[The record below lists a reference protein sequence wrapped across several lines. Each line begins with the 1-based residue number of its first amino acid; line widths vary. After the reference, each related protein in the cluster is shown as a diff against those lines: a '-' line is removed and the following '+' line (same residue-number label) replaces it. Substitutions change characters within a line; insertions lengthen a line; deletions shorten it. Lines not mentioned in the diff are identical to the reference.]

1 LGLQRLQRQIL
12 LRALYLLPP
21 NGVLVYSTCSLN
33 PLENEAVVLSALR
46 KWQTSLR
53 AEGSKLPVSLLDA
66 VAISKEKCGLQP
78 APGLR
83 KWCVPSPQ
91 RGGPLFQSFAEVPAE
106 LRDAERFP
114 LQSEMFSDEDDPLVQ
129 DLVRCARFYPQTCN
143 TGGFFVCIIQKSPA
157 PVPGQLMT
165 YRGGE
170 QIEGRGAHPLLST
183 RFHPVAAADS
193 SWKELTSFFKLD
205 LAWCQDKLERG
216 LLFWQTVKGK
226 SDPDRVTLV
235 SEAVA
240 KMWAAK
246 ACDGRKVAWA
256 RLGVFLFE
264 QLPKGL
270 LNGVA
275 PCRWRVHV
283 EVPFMVL

>member
-1 LGLQRLQRQIL
+1 
-12 LRALYLLPP
+12 
-21 NGVLVYSTCSLN
+21 
-33 PLENEAVVLSALR
+33 
-46 KWQTSLR
+46 
-53 AEGSKLPVSLLDA
+53 
-66 VAISKEKCGLQP
+66 
-78 APGLR
+78 
-83 KWCVPSPQ
+83 
-91 RGGPLFQSFAEVPAE
+91 
-106 LRDAERFP
+106 
-114 LQSEMFSDEDDPLVQ
+114 
-129 DLVRCARFYPQTCN
+129 
-143 TGGFFVCIIQKSPA
+143 
-157 PVPGQLMT
+157 MT

-283 EVPFMVL
+283 EGATILAPIFQSRQVLLQPALIEQVLRSEHRQTTLTEGTPLANAVAIGAGGSETEHHHVCGGVLVGVGNSWFPGVVTPKQLRILVDDDTAEALLEQILPLPAAALQPTNSAMQLPMSPAWSVQSCK